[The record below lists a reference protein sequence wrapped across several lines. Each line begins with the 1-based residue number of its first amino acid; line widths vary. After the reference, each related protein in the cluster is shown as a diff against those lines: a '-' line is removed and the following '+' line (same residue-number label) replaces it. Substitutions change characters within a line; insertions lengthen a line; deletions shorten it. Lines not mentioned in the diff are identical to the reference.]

1 MPLPKKKRILIIEDE
16 KPIADAEKLILQE
29 QYSVDVALD
38 GDAGLDK
45 IRKTKP
51 DLVVLDLMLPRR
63 GGYDICFH
71 LRQDATLQDIKVL
84 MVTAK
89 NQPIDKEKGVMVGTD
104 GYLTKPFEPQELLQR
119 VTSLLRQ

>member
-1 MPLPKKKRILIIEDE
+1 MKKRILIIEDE

>member
-1 MPLPKKKRILIIEDE
+1 MPKKKRILIIEDE